1 MTVSPD
7 SDFFPVWKDARGWD
21 DVLDVPVLAVR
32 VDGLVAADVPDSTV
46 PVLVDVP
53 DLILFPDVCF
63 RCSVLGSVLCSGCC
77 YCYFSGGC
85 LFPLCC
91 RFLTVA
97 GGFHF
102 PVEVVADEAQFVE
115 SKRDAAA
122 AAGRSV
128 GEFQAP
134 AETGGNTMSFE
145 EVEDDELPF

>member
-102 PVEVVADEAQFVE
+102 PVEVVADDCRLLLAV
-115 SKRDAAA
+115 
-122 AAGRSV
+122 AGGFRYYCFLSS
-128 GEFQAP
+128 
-134 AETGGNTMSFE
+134 SFYYICS
-145 EVEDDELPF
+145 PFTSYKLYY

>member
-32 VDGLVAADVPDSTV
+32 VDGLVVADVPDSTV

-63 RCSVLGSVLCSGCC
+63 RCSVPGSVLCSGCC
-77 YCYFSGGC
+77 YCYFS
-85 LFPLCC
+85 
-91 RFLTVA
+91 

-115 SKRDAAA
+115 SKRDEAQTDV
-122 AAGRSV
+122 RDL
-128 GEFQAP
+128 P
-134 AETGGNTMSFE
+134 ETAGNTKELE
-145 EVEDDELPF
+145 ELSAEDDLPF